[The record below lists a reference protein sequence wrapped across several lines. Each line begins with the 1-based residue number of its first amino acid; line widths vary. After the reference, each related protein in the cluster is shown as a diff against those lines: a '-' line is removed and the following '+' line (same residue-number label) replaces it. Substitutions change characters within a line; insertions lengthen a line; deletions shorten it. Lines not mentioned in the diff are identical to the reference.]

1 MEPIMSPL
9 TLYLS
14 QLIGLTL
21 VLVGLSLFLRRDFY
35 IETASAFIDDRP
47 LLLILGMIRLVIG
60 LAIVLA
66 HNVWSGSAAAVII
79 TLIGWIE
86 LIRGVLLLFLPTD
99 RLEATLEA
107 VQFEKFYYY
116 YAIVPVLIGAYLTY
130 AGFSATLF

>member
-1 MEPIMSPL
+1 MSPL

-14 QLIGLTL
+14 QLIGLAL
-21 VLVGLSLFLRRDFY
+21 MLVGLSLFLRRDFY
-35 IETASAFIDDRP
+35 TETASAFIDDRP
-47 LLLILGMIRLVIG
+47 LLLILGMMRLIIG

-116 YAIVPVLIGAYLTY
+116 YAIVPVLLGAYLTY

>member
-1 MEPIMSPL
+1 MSPL

-14 QLIGLTL
+14 QLIGLAL
-21 VLVGLSLFLRRDFY
+21 MLVGLSLFLRRDFY
-35 IETASAFIDDRP
+35 TETASAFIDDRP
-47 LLLILGMIRLVIG
+47 LLLILGMMRLIIG

-107 VQFEKFYYY
+107 VQFEKFYYF
-116 YAIVPVLIGAYLTY
+116 YAIVPVLLGAYLTY